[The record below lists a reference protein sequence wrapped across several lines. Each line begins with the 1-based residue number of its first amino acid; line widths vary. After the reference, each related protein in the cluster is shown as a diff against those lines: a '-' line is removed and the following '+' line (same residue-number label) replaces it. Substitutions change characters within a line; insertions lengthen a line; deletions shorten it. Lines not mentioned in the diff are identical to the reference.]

1 MPGTGIPDFTAHA
14 RLIAGAGIYDFAA
27 HHDQILVPVVFTHW
41 KLEQLTG
48 LTPAA
53 EEARARVVQYVE
65 RLGHLAKRVRDRAAG

>member
-53 EEARARVVQYVE
+53 EEARDRVVQYVE
-65 RLGHLAKRVRDRAAG
+65 RLGKMAARLRDRAAN